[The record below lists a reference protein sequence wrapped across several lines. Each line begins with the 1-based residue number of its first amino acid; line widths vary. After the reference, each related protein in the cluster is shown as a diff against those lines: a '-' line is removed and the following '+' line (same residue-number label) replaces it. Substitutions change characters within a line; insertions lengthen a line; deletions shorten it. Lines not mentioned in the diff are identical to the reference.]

1 MKKTMLLSLSL
12 LGALGLMTGCTAQMP
27 YSDTNIDST
36 KQAKECR
43 ALDEQLMKTD
53 KFIEKVQSMPAVHA
67 EELAYTLPQTEITQ
81 SGNKKRMLRDA
92 QTKKATLLKE
102 HQKMGCKPLPKQ

>member
-1 MKKTMLLSLSL
+1 MKKYGMLSLSL
-12 LGALGLMTGCTAQMP
+12 LGALGFMAGCTGQIP
-27 YSDTNIDST
+27 SSDTNIDNI

-43 ALDEQLMKTD
+43 ALDEQLIKVDTFM
-53 KFIEKVQSMPAVHA
+53 EKVQGMPAVHA

-92 QTKKATLLKE
+92 ETKKATLLKE